1 MGDSTTPILVF
12 KLRTSV
18 TRRPEATRILKL
30 PPMASTILTQP
41 LGPFLVIGGCG
52 FIGSHIVRKLLE
64 QPDVTSI
71 HVLSRSPTQNHLPNI
86 QYHSQDIT
94 DLEGLRAKILDIQ
107 PRVIFHLAYPG
118 WAARESV
125 LRRVVIDGVKNVLQC
140 AVEIPA
146 VETLVYTSTDQV
158 VKKIG
163 KELTEDEAEV
173 WTEFSNTYAYPKVKA
188 IAETLVL
195 AANGP
200 KLKTVS
206 LRIPGIFGEGHC
218 HFIDGNIERMRK
230 GQQNIQIGDNT
241 QLFNFSYAQN
251 AAYAHLLALKGL
263 FPSPD
268 IANPPKVHGETFFI
282 SDGVQVPFWD
292 LCRKLWAAAGDRTP
306 ASQIKVLPFWLLI
319 VFAAIGETFY
329 AIFTWGRKQPE
340 LRTQDIEYL
349 RTGCIFSIE
358 KARMRLGYQPLV
370 DQDEGI
376 RRSVKWSL
384 KHEHEGTDGHKTH

>member
-1 MGDSTTPILVF
+1 
-12 KLRTSV
+12 
-18 TRRPEATRILKL
+18 
-30 PPMASTILTQP
+30 MASTILTQS

-64 QPDVTSI
+64 QPDVSST
-71 HVLSRSPTQNHLPNI
+71 HVLSRSPTVNQLSNVI
-86 QYHSQDIT
+86 YHSQDIT
-94 DLEGLRAKILDIQ
+94 DLEGLRAKIIQIQ

-118 WAARESV
+118 YAAKESV
-125 LRRVVIDGVKNVLQC
+125 LRKVIIDGLKNVLQC

-146 VETLVYTSTDQV
+146 VEALVYTSTDQV
-158 VKKIG
+158 VKKTG

-188 IAETLVL
+188 IAETMVL
-195 AANGP
+195 AANGSE
-200 KLKTVS
+200 LKTVS

-241 QLFNFSYAQN
+241 QLFNFVYVQN
-251 AAYAHLLALKGL
+251 AAHAHLLALKGL
-263 FPSPD
+263 FPSPHV
-268 IANPPKVHGETFFI
+268 AHPPKVDGEAFFI
-282 SDGVQVPFWD
+282 SDGEQIPFWD

-306 ASQIKVLPFWLLI
+306 ASQIRVLPFWLLF
-319 VFAAIGETFY
+319 VFAAFGESFY
-329 AIFTWGRKQPE
+329 WIFTLGRKQPE
-340 LRTQDIEYL
+340 LRTQDLEYL

-358 KARMRLGYQPLV
+358 KARTILGYQPLV

-384 KHEHEGTDGHKTH
+384 EHEHGDTDGHKSH